1 MLGWLTAPLPDGTLQ
16 AVALGNFH
24 GAKLSQ
30 SPPPKTALRANRI
43 TAVTITATNAVNETA
58 NCTNVHY
65 WYPARGAVSKHTF
78 LSTTVQILLLTPL
91 VILLLQKS
99 KVLVVR
105 RM

>member
-78 LSTTVQILLLTPL
+78 Y
-91 VILLLQKS
+91 LLQYKYYS
-99 KVLVVR
+99 SHNWLFYYYKNVKYW
-105 RM
+105 